1 MKKITFLLPIFLLL
15 LLAFPALGASSQCY
29 TFETGIPFIANPG
42 ECLSSSSLA
51 QLILNFINISRNIA
65 AILAFAMIVWAGF
78 EYALSS
84 GNVNQQK
91 DAQERIVNAV
101 IGLVLLF
108 ALWLILNTINPDI
121 LKIENLELQPVNLNY
136 NPINN
141 NHNSGQ
147 IPPDLNITL
156 AKGMLSVSSAVNND
170 YLVNQ
175 LATKI
180 NALTTTYSWRV
191 TDACIEGFN
200 PNKDFPCKTTCLP
213 SEPDCLTRSVNDAHY
228 YGLAVDLTTN
238 NDPNNKNLVPLAREI
253 CNKGLDVLVESD
265 HLHVTL
271 SKKDFQAL
279 GITNSILGISPGTN
293 EKWSMGQ
300 WYTQGH
306 CNN

>member
-108 ALWLILNTINPDI
+108 AFWIILNTINPDI

-180 NALTTTYSWRV
+180 NDL
-191 TDACIEGFN
+191 N
-200 PNKDFPCKTTCLP
+200 
-213 SEPDCLTRSVNDAHY
+213 Y
-228 YGLAVDLTTN
+228 YLFLA
-238 NDPNNKNLVPLAREI
+238 
-253 CNKGLDVLVESD
+253 SD
-265 HLHVTL
+265 
-271 SKKDFQAL
+271 
-279 GITNSILGISPGTN
+279 
-293 EKWSMGQ
+293 
-300 WYTQGH
+300 
-306 CNN
+306 